1 VTIGA
6 ANTPDRDAAAELL
19 EEHAIGEDQP
29 EIVGYS
35 AYADAATRAS
45 LEEQGFA
52 VKRAEVE
59 GAASGSGRPSPYPHT
74 GHAA

>member
-45 LEEQGFA
+45 LEEQGSLSSA
-52 VKRAEVE
+52 PR
-59 GAASGSGRPSPYPHT
+59 
-74 GHAA
+74 